1 MPGSFGWMLDTVDVT
16 PLGVVLWLPAWRPFS
31 WQGTGDGVSPATTE
45 EADLSLGLQVAP
57 SWRPSLEPGVRPARV
72 PSAGRRVWPAS
83 PQRRDALQV
92 NGSGGELVPDV
103 VSRLS
108 SFFPVLIY
116 ALQALAEWAA
126 LNPNL
131 F

>member
-1 MPGSFGWMLDTVDVT
+1 MAALLVAGDRGRGIPGHHGGGGLESGSPGRTLLASQLGARGTSGT
-16 PLGVVLWLPAWRPFS
+16 RPLG
-31 WQGTGDGVSPATTE
+31 
-45 EADLSLGLQVAP
+45 
-57 SWRPSLEPGVRPARV
+57 
-72 PSAGRRVWPAS
+72 GRRVWPAS

-103 VSRLS
+103 VSLLS

-126 LNPNL
+126 LNPNS